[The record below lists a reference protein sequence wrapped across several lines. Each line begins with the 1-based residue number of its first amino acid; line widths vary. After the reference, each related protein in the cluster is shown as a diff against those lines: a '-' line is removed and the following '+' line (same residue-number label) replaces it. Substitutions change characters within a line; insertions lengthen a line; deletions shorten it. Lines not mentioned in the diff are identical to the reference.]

1 MKGLWEDGR
10 VKGGGKS
17 DWVQGQNLLAGLWGI
32 EMDDRQGRRARGWE
46 GERVTG
52 DTSSVAGSH

>member
-17 DWVQGQNLLAGLWGI
+17 DWVQGQNLLGLN
-32 EMDDRQGRRARGWE
+32 
-46 GERVTG
+46 VG
-52 DTSSVAGSH
+52 D